1 MYQEIINNC
10 KKAYKEH
17 KMELAYKYW
26 YEMFELLEKKLD
38 NTKTEEERRNVYT
51 EYFDYMRQFEDNEV
65 YDITDYGKEKAYKQ
79 MFRNQF
85 QEILLNN
92 MSGDYDLEILDNFC
106 EFYEWQPVKTE
117 NGFNILDLQLDN
129 LVEEQDYKT
138 FNELVDRIVGRAL
151 DYYKNEH
158 ELNEDYIEE
167 EYNNIKSLYIIA
179 KKYIRQNKY
188 NLMWLENVE
197 NYLKELKNLY
207 LE

>member
-65 YDITDYGKEKAYKQ
+65 YDITDYGKEKIYKQ

-92 MSGDYDLEILDNFC
+92 MSEGYDLEILDNFC

>member
-10 KKAYKEH
+10 RKAYKEH
-17 KMELAYKYW
+17 KMELANKYW
-26 YEMFELLEKKLD
+26 CEMFELLEKKLD
-38 NTKTEEERRNVYT
+38 NTKTEEERKNVYI
-51 EYFDYMRQFEDNEV
+51 EYFDYMRQFEDNEI

-92 MSGDYDLEILDNFC
+92 MSGGYDLKILDNFC

-129 LVEEQDYKT
+129 LVEQQDYKT
-138 FNELVDRIVGRAL
+138 FSELVDRIVGKAL
-151 DYYKNEH
+151 GYYMDEH

-179 KKYIRQNKY
+179 KKYVRQNEY
-188 NLMWLENVE
+188 NLKWLENVE
-197 NYLKELKNLY
+197 NYLKELKENL
-207 LE
+207 